1 MKKIKDILISIL
13 ILFIGLIVVELA
25 LRLINSDMRNYDI
38 EMWKYAKALKT
49 QDPVLGHVHK
59 KNKEST
65 LQNVKIKLN
74 SLGMRSPEP
83 NADKK
88 KILFLG
94 SSISL
99 GWGIENKESFAEIV
113 NTRLRDE
120 GLNYQVLNAS
130 VGNYNTFR
138 YVENFLRNQT
148 SIDPEI
154 IVINYFVNDAEMLPI
169 GSGNFLLK
177 NSELAAS
184 LTIAIKKML
193 ANKGG
198 SLQEHYNA
206 LYDPDNEGYQIME
219 RSLAKLAQYAKSNE
233 IKVYLVMIPDIH
245 FLQDYPFLHVHNKM
259 KTISNNYGFEFID
272 LFDTLENINFD
283 QLQIIP
289 GDSHPNEYGHK
300 LIGNKLSEVLI
311 LDLK

>member
-1 MKKIKDILISIL
+1 MKKIKDILISITIL
-13 ILFIGLIVVELA
+13 LVGLFIVELT

-83 NADKK
+83 NPDKK
-88 KILFLG
+88 KILFIG

-99 GWGIENKESFAEIV
+99 GWGIENEDSYAKIVGKKLNKE
-113 NTRLRDE
+113 N
-120 GLNYQVLNAS
+120 LNYQVLNAS

-148 SIDPEI
+148 VIDPEI
-154 IVINYFVNDAEMLPI
+154 IVINYFVNDAEILPM

-184 LTIAIKKML
+184 LTIALKKML
-193 ANKGG
+193 ANKGEG
-198 SLQEHYNA
+198 LQEHYNA
-206 LYDPDNEGYQIME
+206 LYDPENEGYQIME
-219 RSLAKLAQYAKSNE
+219 NSLAKLAQYANTKG

-245 FLQDYPFLHVHNKM
+245 FLEDYPFLPVHNKM
-259 KTISNNYGFEFID
+259 NVISERYGFDFID
-272 LFDTLENINFD
+272 LYGTLENLSFD

>member
-1 MKKIKDILISIL
+1 
-13 ILFIGLIVVELA
+13 
-25 LRLINSDMRNYDI
+25 MRNYNI
-38 EMWKYAKALKT
+38 EMWKYAKELKT

-65 LQNVKIKLN
+65 LQNIEIKLN

-83 NADKK
+83 NPDKK
-88 KILFLG
+88 KILFIG

-99 GWGIENKESFAEIV
+99 GWGIENEESFAEIL
-113 NTRLRDE
+113 NTKLNED

-148 SIDPEI
+148 AIDPEI
-154 IVINYFVNDAEMLPI
+154 IVINYFLNDAEILPM

-193 ANKGG
+193 ANNNKG
-198 SLQEHYNA
+198 LQEHYNA
-206 LYDPDNEGYQIME
+206 LYDPENEGFQIME
-219 RSLAKLAQYAKSNE
+219 NSLAKLAQYAKSKE

-245 FLQDYPFLHVHNKM
+245 FLQDYPFLPVHNKM
-259 KTISNNYGFEFID
+259 KAISKNYGFEFID
-272 LFDTLENINFD
+272 LFDTLENVNFD

-311 LDLK
+311 RDLK

>member
-59 KNKEST
+59 KNQEST

-148 SIDPEI
+148 AIDPEV
-154 IVINYFVNDAEMLPI
+154 IVINYFINDAEMLPM

-193 ANKGG
+193 ANKGEG
-198 SLQEHYNA
+198 LQEHYNA

-219 RSLAKLAQYAKSNE
+219 NSLAKLAQYAKSNK
-233 IKVYLVMIPDIH
+233 IKVYLVIIPDIH
-245 FLQDYPFLHVHNKM
+245 FLQDYPFSAVHTKM

-289 GDSHPNEYGHK
+289 GDSHPNEFGHK

>member
-13 ILFIGLIVVELA
+13 ILFTGLIVVELA

-38 EMWKYAKALKT
+38 EMWKYAKELKT
-49 QDPVLGHVHK
+49 QDPVLGHVHR

-65 LQNVKIKLN
+65 LQNVEIKLN

-88 KILFLG
+88 KILFIG

-99 GWGIENKESFAEIV
+99 GWGIENEESFAEIV
-113 NTRLRDE
+113 NTRLKE
-120 GLNYQVLNAS
+120 ESLNYQVLNAS

-148 SIDPEI
+148 AIDPEI
-154 IVINYFVNDAEMLPI
+154 IVINYFINDAEMLPM

-193 ANKGG
+193 ANKGEG
-198 SLQEHYNA
+198 LQEHYNA

-219 RSLAKLAQYAKSNE
+219 NSLAKLAQYAKSNE
-233 IKVYLVMIPDIH
+233 IKVYLVIIPDIH
-245 FLQDYPFLHVHNKM
+245 FLQDYPFSAVHTKM

-289 GDSHPNEYGHK
+289 GDSHPNEFGHK